1 MFSQL
6 KCTISSET
14 NGVTKCSKCVIIKNI
29 YAGLLILMVFFPF
42 ILTQRDRRLTYDEI
56 YNNTAYAQIRP
67 LQRIY
72 QIHNSRNAVRSREK
86 LAYRSRTRP
95 QLLVGTSH
103 DPFRYSIPEADYLK
117 GVRVIEPPASMN
129 NSERAK
135 RGVLHLYNMLT
146 CATGC
151 DPVTYKGYGCYCGI
165 GGTGRPMDGIDN
177 CCKIHDECYDNI
189 RCAFYTVYFQPYYW
203 TCFNNEPLCAL
214 ENHLTRHQ
222 YINGCAG
229 RLCECDRRFAMC
241 VKQYTCPIG
250 RPLCTSSPFRFLQN
264 VLIGP

>member
-14 NGVTKCSKCVIIKNI
+14 NGVTKCSKCVILKNV
-29 YAGLLILMVFFPF
+29 YAGLLILMVFLPF
-42 ILTQRDRRLTYDEI
+42 ILTERDRRLTYDEI

-103 DPFRYSIPEADYLK
+103 DPFRYSIPESDYVK
-117 GVRVIEPPASMN
+117 GVS
-129 NSERAK
+129 
-135 RGVLHLYNMLT
+135 
-146 CATGC
+146 
-151 DPVTYKGYGCYCGI
+151 
-165 GGTGRPMDGIDN
+165 